1 MDRCRLRDSDRA
13 WRILG
18 LGLIVVLALVVA
30 SPPTP
35 PGVMTASAAPPA
47 ASPSRG
53 GTITVGLVNQ
63 PDTLDP
69 HRSAAGPDR
78 HILFQIY
85 DSLLR
90 FDQTLRVTPGQVKA
104 WKALGDLTFQFVL
117 NDGLKFHDG
126 TDLDAKAVA
135 WNFERMMNKSLK
147 LVPYSDLVDVD
158 KVVAIDRL
166 TFQITLK
173 KPLAPLLALLADRA
187 GMMISPAAWEKSG
200 ADNYGRNPVGA
211 GAFKFVEWRQGDSVT
226 LQRFDGYFVKG
237 EPYVDKV
244 VFKFI
249 ADAAVR
255 AVSLQ
260 SGQIDVL
267 GDIPAAAVKALKS
280 DPGLKFYEGA
290 GLQWS
295 YFMFNTSKAPFD
307 NIKVRQAVAFAV
319 QRPALVASVH
329 EDQAS
334 VAQGPFSPTSWAY
347 DKKLDGYYRYD
358 PAKARALLTEAGYGP
373 GHPLKF
379 QMLTTTDPMWLRQSE
394 MVQAD
399 LRAIGVEATIQ
410 PYELATAIENM
421 RNGTFQGMSLAF
433 SGRADPDG
441 NAFMRWHSTG
451 TLNYMRYKSERM
463 DQLLEASRR
472 TYDPQKRAEIFKQVN
487 RVMLE
492 DLPLTFFTIGKAQ
505 NATSKRV
512 QNFTLIPDGMVRLSE
527 IWLAK

>member
-1 MDRCRLRDSDRA
+1 M
-13 WRILG
+13 
-18 LGLIVVLALVVA
+18 VVLALAA

-35 PGVMTASAAPPA
+35 PGAMAASAPAPPA
-47 ASPSRG
+47 ATPQRG

-90 FDQTLRVTPGQVKA
+90 FDQALRVTPGQVKA
-104 WKALGDLTFQFVL
+104 WKARDELTFEFVL
-117 NDGLKFHDG
+117 SDGLKFHDG
-126 TDLDAKAVA
+126 SDLDAKAVA
-135 WNFERMMNKSLK
+135 WNFDRMMNKSLK

-158 KVVAIDRL
+158 RVVVVDRL
-166 TFQITLK
+166 TFQIKLK

-200 ADNYGRNPVGA
+200 PDNYGRNPVGA
-211 GAFKFVEWRQGDSVT
+211 GAFKFVEWRQADSVT

-237 EPYVDKV
+237 EPYVNKV

-260 SGQIDVL
+260 SGQIDIL
-267 GDIPAAAVKALKS
+267 GDVPAAAVQALKA
-280 DPGLKFYEGA
+280 DPGLRFYEA
-290 GLQWS
+290 PGLQWS

-307 NIKVRQAVAFAV
+307 NVKVRQAVAWAV
-319 QRPALVASVH
+319 QRQALASSVH

-347 DKKLDGYYRYD
+347 DKKLDGYYRHD
-358 PAKARALLTEAGYGP
+358 PARAKALLAEAGYGP
-373 GHPLKF
+373 SNPLKF
-379 QMLTTTDPMWLRQSE
+379 QMLTTTDPTWQRQSE

-492 DLPLTFFTIGKAQ
+492 DLPLTFFTINKAQ

-512 QNFTLIPDGMVRLSE
+512 QNFMLIPDGMVRLSE
-527 IWLAK
+527 TWLGK